1 MIIALLANPGSGTG
15 GAPNTERTLVELGA
29 QVRSAGSEDELASA
43 AEGADRIAVAG
54 GDGSV
59 APAAAVA
66 ASLGL
71 PLAVMPCGTANDFVR
86 AMKLPR
92 DVDAAC
98 ELAFAGQRLRRLEL
112 CRMDG
117 RPFVNV
123 ANGGLAAAAAR
134 HATPLKRRLGHAA
147 YKVGAAR
154 AGLFEPAFEC
164 VVDCDG
170 GRVFDGTAW
179 QVTIAS
185 SGAFGAGSEIGPAN
199 STDGVLDVAIVP
211 GGPRARLIQRA
222 WGMRSGRLTDQDDV
236 IHARARTV
244 HVEGEL
250 DYNVDGEIVHGSSVG
265 FTVEPSAFALV
276 CG

>member
-15 GAPNTERTLVELGA
+15 GAPNTERALVELGA
-29 QVRSAGSEDELASA
+29 QVRSAGSEQELATA
-43 AEGADRIAVAG
+43 AQGADRIAVAG

-86 AMKLPR
+86 AMELPR

-98 ELAFAGQRLRRLEL
+98 ELAVAGQRLRRLEL

-134 HATPLKRRLGHAA
+134 HATPLKRRLGHTA
-147 YKVGAAR
+147 YRVGAAR
-154 AGLFEPAFEC
+154 AGLFEPARAC

-170 GRVFDGTAW
+170 RRVFDGAAW
-179 QVTIAS
+179 QVTVAS
-185 SGAFGAGSEIGPAN
+185 SGAFGAGSEIGPAD

-211 GGPRARLIQRA
+211 GGPRARLVQRA
-222 WGMRSGRLTDQDDV
+222 WGMRSGRLTDQEGV
-236 IHARARTV
+236 IHARARAV

-250 DYNVDGEIVHGSSVG
+250 DYNVDGEIMHGSSVD

>member
-1 MIIALLANPGSGTG
+1 MIIALLANPGSGSG
-15 GAPNTERTLVELGA
+15 GAPNTERALVELGA
-29 QVRSAGSEDELASA
+29 QVRSAGSDEELATA
-43 AEGADRIAVAG
+43 AQGADRIAVAG

-59 APAAAVA
+59 APAAALA
-66 ASLGL
+66 ASTGL

-86 AMKLPR
+86 VMELPR
-92 DVDAAC
+92 DIDAAC
-98 ELAFAGQRLRRLEL
+98 ELSVRGQRLRRLEL

-134 HATPLKRRLGHAA
+134 HATPLKRRLGGLA
-147 YKVGAAR
+147 YKIGAAR
-154 AGLFEPAFEC
+154 AGLLEPPREC

-170 GRVFDGTAW
+170 KRVFDGAAW

-185 SGAFGAGSEIGPAN
+185 SGAFGGGSEIGPADP
-199 STDGVLDVAIVP
+199 TDGILDVAIVP
-211 GGPRARLIQRA
+211 GGPRARLVQRA
-222 WGMRSGRLTDQDDV
+222 WGMRSGRLTDQTDV
-236 IHARARTV
+236 IHARGQTV

-265 FTVEPSAFALV
+265 FTVEPGAFSLV